1 MHRPAGGP
9 LSPSYRTITRRPA
22 AVAPDF
28 SATGL
33 YSTRSRRTPSELQ
46 AEAKPITDSHLPPL
60 IAAALEHAD
69 LRVDPR
75 AQEQL
80 SAWLDALLR
89 QPRNLTGVTEPV
101 AAIAKHIIEPLAGF
115 NAVVGA
121 DIAVPHGPIIDIGSG
136 NGAPGLPIALT
147 QPDREMTLLDSRE
160 TSIEFLDGLPELLG
174 MPNLRIYHGRAEQ
187 AADLRERF
195 AVVLTRATA
204 PPRMALELAIPM
216 LALGGVMILYARV
229 PDDPAELAAT
239 AHTLGA
245 ELMPLG
251 PQPELIAAVKTA
263 PTPDRYPR
271 SWAQIKRRAPAPS

>member
-1 MHRPAGGP
+1 M
-9 LSPSYRTITRRPA
+9 
-22 AVAPDF
+22 
-28 SATGL
+28 
-33 YSTRSRRTPSELQ
+33 
-46 AEAKPITDSHLPPL
+46 
-60 IAAALEHAD
+60 
-69 LRVDPR
+69 
-75 AQEQL
+75 
-80 SAWLDALLR
+80 
-89 QPRNLTGVTEPV
+89 
-101 AAIAKHIIEPLAGF
+101 
-115 NAVVGA
+115 VGA
-121 DIAVPHGPIIDIGSG
+121 DIAVPHGPIVDIGSG

-147 QPDREMTLLDSRE
+147 HPDRETTLLDSRE
-160 TSIEFLDGLPELLG
+160 TSIEFLDSLPELLG

-271 SWAQIKRRAPAPS
+271 SWAQIKRRAPLRADRSAESGD